1 MKLRLNLSLTLLMVL
16 FTIANVKAQNF
27 TPGSPDSRFAQSRL
41 VGENMKSHQTPVF
54 IQNNGQWDNSARYL
68 LKSEGL
74 NFWVTNTESFM
85 ICIIT

>member
-41 VGENMKSHQTPVF
+41 VGENMKSHLSL
-54 IQNNGQWDNSARYL
+54 IH
-68 LKSEGL
+68 
-74 NFWVTNTESFM
+74 
-85 ICIIT
+85 I